1 MTDDE
6 RIQALQTS
14 VVQAMNASNL
24 PLGVKALV
32 LENAWLKIAAAMQP
46 SRQDA
51 DAHPQE

>member
-6 RIQALQTS
+6 RIQALQAS
-14 VVQAMNASNL
+14 VVQAVNASSL

-46 SRQDA
+46 PRQDA

>member
-6 RIQALQTS
+6 RIRALQAA
-14 VVQAMNASNL
+14 VVQAVNASSL

-46 SRQDA
+46 PRQDA